1 VSRLAEPQKSSGDAP
16 TVQYTVRHWGMLL
29 LLLLLMMLLLL
40 LLAIMMMVD
49 TMIES

>member
-1 VSRLAEPQKSSGDAP
+1 MPEPKVIVGAP
-16 TVQYTVRHWGMLL
+16 DVVGKVMVV
-29 LLLLLMMLLLL
+29 LLLLLMLLLLL

>member
-1 VSRLAEPQKSSGDAP
+1 MPEPKVIVGAP
-16 TVQYTVRHWGMLL
+16 DVVGKVMVV

>member
-1 VSRLAEPQKSSGDAP
+1 MPEPKVIVGAP
-16 TVQYTVRHWGMLL
+16 DVVGKVMMV
-29 LLLLLMMLLLL
+29 LLLLLMMLLLLL